1 MLKHHT
7 VHMDVHVPVRLHAC
21 KYEVAELHDD
31 PARRHDCMLARM
43 YACRTPR
50 SPIYSDRFIPS
61 RAASSRLQ
69 GYSLLDRAEASSQEV
84 TR

>member
-1 MLKHHT
+1 MDMHSASQAACMQLHHST
-7 VHMDVHVPVRLHAC
+7 VNMCEGMSAC
-21 KYEVAELHDD
+21 VCCIHI
-31 PARRHDCMLARM
+31 
-43 YACRTPR
+43 CRTPR

-69 GYSLLDRAEASSQEV
+69 GFSLLDRAEASSQEV